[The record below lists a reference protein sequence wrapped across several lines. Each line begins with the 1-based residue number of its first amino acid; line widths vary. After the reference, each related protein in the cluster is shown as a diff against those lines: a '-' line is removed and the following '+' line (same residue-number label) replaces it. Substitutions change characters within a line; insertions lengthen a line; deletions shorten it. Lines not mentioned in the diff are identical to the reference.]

1 MDNDQCL
8 RWFRAFLPKE
18 ERFFDLFDRHAQT
31 VVQGALALQDML
43 RGGDETPVFCQRVNQ
58 FENDA
63 DGITRE
69 VLTAVRR
76 TFITPFDRGDIKN
89 LITAMDDA
97 IDQMQQTAKAVVLF
111 EVRTFEPPMREI
123 GTLLVECANLVGRAL
138 PLMQSIGNN
147 VAMLTAITEEI
158 GKLEGRIDDLH
169 DIGLKELFLKHRS
182 GNSMDFIVGAEIY
195 KHLEKV
201 SDRFDDVAN
210 EINSHR
216 DRTGIGQGHHV
227 DATLAL
233 PVLVFLIAVA
243 LLFDF
248 LNGLHDA
255 ANSIATIVST
265 RVLRP
270 QYAVIWAA
278 FFNFIAFLVF
288 GLHVAN
294 TIGTGIIEPSVV
306 DATVIFAALVGAIVW
321 NLITWA
327 LGIPS
332 SSSHALIGG
341 LVGAGMAKAGISAAV
356 WSGLSKTL
364 LAIVLSP
371 LVGFLLALVL
381 VAIVSWLSVR
391 STPFAVDRAF
401 RILQFVSASLY
412 SLGHGGNDAQKTMGI
427 IAVLLYSQGH
437 LGSRI
442 LISRSGWCWRARP
455 RWRWAR

>member
-1 MDNDQCL
+1 
-8 RWFRAFLPKE
+8 
-18 ERFFDLFDRHAQT
+18 
-31 VVQGALALQDML
+31 
-43 RGGDETPVFCQRVNQ
+43 
-58 FENDA
+58 
-63 DGITRE
+63 
-69 VLTAVRR
+69 
-76 TFITPFDRGDIKN
+76 
-89 LITAMDDA
+89 
-97 IDQMQQTAKAVVLF
+97 
-111 EVRTFEPPMREI
+111 
-123 GTLLVECANLVGRAL
+123 
-138 PLMQSIGNN
+138 
-147 VAMLTAITEEI
+147 
-158 GKLEGRIDDLH
+158 
-169 DIGLKELFLKHRS
+169 
-182 GNSMDFIVGAEIY
+182 
-195 KHLEKV
+195 
-201 SDRFDDVAN
+201 
-210 EINSHR
+210 
-216 DRTGIGQGHHV
+216 V
-227 DATLAL
+227 DATLGL
-233 PVLVFLIAVA
+233 PVLVILIAVA

-270 QYAVIWAA
+270 HYAVIWAA
-278 FFNFIAFLVF
+278 FFNFVAFMVF
-288 GLHVAN
+288 GTHVAN
-294 TIGTGIIEPSVV
+294 TIGTGIIEPDIV

-371 LVGFLLALVL
+371 AVGFLLALAL

-437 LGSRI
+437 LGGEFHVPFWVMFSCYAAMGLGTLIGGWRIVHTMGSRI
-442 LISRSGWCWRARP
+442 TRLRPFQGFCAETGGAITLFAATYFGIPVSTTHTITGAIIGVGTARRVSSVRWSVANDIVIAWIVTIPATAFIAAVFYALSGLVG
-455 RWRWAR
+455 